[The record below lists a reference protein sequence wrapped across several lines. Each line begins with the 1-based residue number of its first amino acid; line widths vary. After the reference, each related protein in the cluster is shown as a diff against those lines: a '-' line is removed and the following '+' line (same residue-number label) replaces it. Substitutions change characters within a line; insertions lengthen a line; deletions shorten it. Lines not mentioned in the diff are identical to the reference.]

1 MWARVVAALGQLAPR
16 QMEPVQMAAVMAAEM
31 TAEMTAVA
39 VPPLPLPLPSYLFDF
54 QPKAKRALVL
64 LWPDLTRLYC
74 VSVQFPCPFQSS
86 SYSSCAESF
95 CVGSLVL
102 HQMPIASQ
110 TGIVDCYRHRAW
122 SLR

>member
-16 QMEPVQMAAVMAAEM
+16 QMEPVQMAAEMAAEM

-39 VPPLPLPLPSYLFDF
+39 VPPLPLPSYLFDF